1 MKTTI
6 FKLTFAAAL
15 AIIAG
20 VTATRAQDKENM
32 LSDVNLANVEALI
45 EGEHGSGTC
54 YRSITEQS
62 GSYILY
68 CGTCTYIR
76 GTNAWFSGTGTCN

>member
-1 MKTTI
+1 MKSTI

-20 VTATRAQDKENM
+20 VTATRAQDKKEM
-32 LSDVNLANVEALI
+32 LSDVNLANIEALN

-54 YRSITEQS
+54 YRSITEQE
-62 GSYILY
+62 GSLILY
-68 CGTCTYIR
+68 CGTCTYIS
-76 GTNAWFSGTGTCN
+76 GTNSWFSGTGTCN